1 MYFNVISYPS
11 SIARIIRDFC
21 SFSWKPDITLVWA
34 GNKIWC
40 NQSDWNFY
48 QKYISSRP
56 HIAENFRS
64 KGPTEVKSHFWWGM
78 GVEQGGKSEVSI
90 LQRTPCT
97 PRLCPSY
104 PSELFSIKSTTNLWY
119 GIWARLQPT
128 QFDLTIK
135 PKYFTVLPVGSTIV
149 VQRSIVSLLSD
160 RIALAVLW
168 LIYRITGW

>member
-97 PRLCPSY
+97 PRLCRSY
-104 PSELFSIKSTTNLWY
+104 PSEFFSYFKSTTNLIRY
-119 GIWARLQPT
+119 MSQSRANAILSDNKDKILRCTP
-128 QFDLTIK
+128 I
-135 PKYFTVLPVGSTIV
+135 VLPTRSTVKYLGFIVG
-149 VQRSIVSLLSD
+149 
-160 RIALAVLW
+160 
-168 LIYRITGW
+168 